1 MHHEDDQDVQVKV
14 NLNTWKKILRIIL
27 KSKKRMVL
35 LILFSGLLAI
45 LDTAIPF
52 LNAYAIDNFFVNGD
66 YTNWPYFATIY
77 AIMAFGFGLS
87 IWGFIRQ
94 AGMIE
99 AETSYEL
106 RKQAFENIQNLSYSY
121 FDKTPH
127 GWIMARMTSDARKLS
142 LIISWG
148 LVDFVWAGLSMF
160 LILIV
165 LFVTY
170 AKLALVVTAF
180 LPFMFLIAFIFQKVI
195 LKKYREAKKFNSQM
209 TAQYNEGFQ
218 GAKTT
223 KSLTIE
229 KENYLEFE
237 DTARK
242 YRSTSV
248 RAQIT
253 TALFSSL
260 ILIIAYIAVSL
271 TMIQG
276 SVFVLDVLITLGV
289 LQMFIA
295 YTINFFE
302 PIMAIS
308 QILSD
313 FQNAQASAERIV
325 GLIETE
331 SSIVDRDDVIEKY
344 GTLLEPKTENWEPL
358 IGEVE
363 FKHLTFYYN
372 DNEMIFKDFNIH
384 VNAGEAI
391 ALVGHTGS
399 GKTSF
404 VNLLSRFYEPVEGQ
418 ILIDGV
424 DYRERSI
431 HWLHKRLGYVLQSP
445 QLFSTSVLENIRY
458 GRLDATDEEV
468 IDAAKAVG
476 IDKFV
481 KDLEKGYQTFV
492 GEGGNLLSVG
502 QKQLISFARAI
513 LADPSILI
521 LDEATSSID
530 SETEE
535 IIQEAT
541 HKLLKNRTSF
551 IVAHRLSTIVSADKI
566 VMLEMGKIIEMG
578 SHDELIAQRGKYF
591 NLYKNQFLKEKE
603 EKLNI

>member
-14 NLNTWKKILRIIL
+14 NLNTWKKILKIIL

-45 LDTAIPF
+45 LDTAIPY
-52 LNAYAIDNFFVNGD
+52 LNAYAIDHFFVDGD
-66 YTNWPYFATIY
+66 YTTWPYFATIY
-77 AIMAFGFGLS
+77 ALMAFGFGLS

-106 RKQAFENIQNLSYSY
+106 RKQAFENIQKLSYSY

-148 LVDFVWAGLSMF
+148 LVDFVWAGLSML

-180 LPFMFLIAFIFQKVI
+180 LPVMFLIAFIFQKII
-195 LKKYREAKKFNSQM
+195 LKKYREAKKYNSQL

-229 KENYLEFE
+229 NENYLEFE

-242 YRSTSV
+242 YRRTSV

-276 SVFVLDVLITLGV
+276 SIFVLDVLITLGT

-325 GLIETE
+325 GLIETK
-331 SSIVDRDDVIEKY
+331 SQIVDRDDVIEKY
-344 GTLLEPKTENWEPL
+344 GTLLEPKLENWEPL
-358 IGEVE
+358 VGEVE

-372 DNEMIFKDFNIH
+372 DNEIIFKDFNIH
-384 VNAGEAI
+384 INAGESI

-404 VNLLSRFYEPVEGQ
+404 VNLLSRFYEPVDGQ

-458 GRLDATDEEV
+458 GRLEATDEEV

-481 KDLEKGYQTFV
+481 NDLEKGYETFV

-513 LADPSILI
+513 LANPSILI

-541 HKLLKNRTSF
+541 NKLLKNRTSF

-578 SHDELIAQRGKYF
+578 SHDELIAKRGKYF

-603 EKLNI
+603 EKLNL

>member
-1 MHHEDDQDVQVKV
+1 MYHEDDQDIQAKV
-14 NLNTWKKILRIIL
+14 NLKTWVKIIQIIF
-27 KSKKRMVL
+27 KSKKRLYVMM
-35 LILFSGLLAI
+35 ICSSLLALFDI
-45 LDTAIPF
+45 MVPLF
-52 LNAYAIDNFFVNGD
+52 NRYAIDNFFTEGD
-66 YTNWPYFATIY
+66 FSNWPIFVGLYILL
-77 AIMAFGFGLS
+77 AIGFGLS

-94 AGMIE
+94 AGVIE

-106 RKQAFENIQNLSYSY
+106 RKQAFEKIQKLSYSY

-142 LIISWG
+142 QIISWG
-148 LVDFVWAGLSMF
+148 LVDIVWATLSM
-160 LILIV
+160 IMI
-165 LFVTY
+165 LFVLYFTY
-170 AKLALVVTAF
+170 IKLAIVITIF
-180 LPFMFLIAFIFQKVI
+180 LPVMLGIAIIFQKVI
-195 LKKYREAKKFNSQM
+195 LKKYREAKKYNSQL

-229 KENYLEFE
+229 EENFFEFK
-237 DTARK
+237 DTARQL
-242 YRSTSV
+242 RRASV
-248 RAQIT
+248 KAQIT
-253 TALFSSL
+253 TGIFTSL
-260 ILIIAYIAVSL
+260 ILIIAYIAVGL
-271 TMIQG
+271 TMYQG
-276 SVFVLDVLITLGV
+276 SIYVLEVAITLGT
-289 LQMFIA
+289 LQLFIA

-331 SSIVDRDDVIEKY
+331 PKIVDKPEVIKKY
-344 GTLLEPKTENWEPL
+344 GTLFEPKYKNWEPL

-363 FKHLTFYYN
+363 FKDVAFYYN
-372 DNEMIFKDFNIH
+372 ENETIFNKFNFH
-384 VNAGEAI
+384 AKAGQSI

-399 GKTSF
+399 GKTTF

-418 ILIDGV
+418 ILIDGI
-424 DYRERSI
+424 DYRERSM

-445 QLFSTSVLENIRY
+445 QLFSTTILENIRY
-458 GRLDATDEEV
+458 GNLKATDDQV
-468 IDAAKAVG
+468 IEAAKAAG
-476 IDKFV
+476 IDKFIT
-481 KDLEKGYQTFV
+481 KFEKGYHTHV
-492 GEGGNLLSVG
+492 GESGNLLSVG

-535 IIQEAT
+535 ILQNAT
-541 HKLLKNRTSF
+541 KKLLKNRTSF
-551 IVAHRLSTIVSADKI
+551 IVAHRLSTIVNADVI

-578 SHDELIAQRGKYF
+578 SHDELIKKRGQYF
-591 NLYKNQFLKEKE
+591 NLYKNQFFKEKE

>member
-1 MHHEDDQDVQVKV
+1 MYHEDDQDIQAKV
-14 NLNTWKKILRIIL
+14 NLKTWVKIIQIIF
-27 KSKKRMVL
+27 KSKKRLVL
-35 LILFSGLLAI
+35 MMMFSSMLALLDISIPLFNRYAIDHFFTEGDFSNWPIFVGLYILLAI
-45 LDTAIPF
+45 
-52 LNAYAIDNFFVNGD
+52 
-66 YTNWPYFATIY
+66 
-77 AIMAFGFGLS
+77 GFGLS

-94 AGMIE
+94 AGVIE

-106 RKQAFENIQNLSYSY
+106 RKQAFEKIQKLSYSY

-142 LIISWG
+142 QIISWG
-148 LVDFVWAGLSMF
+148 LVDIVWASLSMIM
-160 LILIV
+160 ILIV
-165 LFVTY
+165 LYFTY
-170 AKLALVVTAF
+170 IKLAIVITIF
-180 LPFMFLIAFIFQKVI
+180 LPVMLGIAIIFQKVI
-195 LKKYREAKKFNSQM
+195 LKKYREAKKYNSQL

-229 KENYLEFE
+229 EENFFEFK
-237 DTARK
+237 DTARQL
-242 YRSTSV
+242 RRASV
-248 RAQIT
+248 KAQIT
-253 TALFSSL
+253 TGIFTSL
-260 ILIIAYIAVSL
+260 ILIIAYIAVGL
-271 TMIQG
+271 TMYQG
-276 SVFVLDVLITLGV
+276 SIYVLEVAITLGT
-289 LQMFIA
+289 LQLFIA

-331 SSIVDRDDVIEKY
+331 PKIVDKPEVIKKY
-344 GTLLEPKTENWEPL
+344 GTLFEPKYKNWEPL

-363 FKHLTFYYN
+363 FKDVVFYYN
-372 DNEMIFKDFNIH
+372 ENETIFDQFNFH
-384 VNAGEAI
+384 AKAGQSI

-399 GKTSF
+399 GKTTF

-418 ILIDGV
+418 ILIDGI
-424 DYRERSI
+424 DYRERSM

-445 QLFSTSVLENIRY
+445 QLFSTTILENIRY
-458 GRLDATDEEV
+458 GNLKATDEQV
-468 IDAAKAVG
+468 IEAAKAAG
-476 IDKFV
+476 IDKFIT
-481 KDLEKGYQTFV
+481 KFEKGYHTHV
-492 GEGGNLLSVG
+492 GESGNLLSVG

-535 IIQEAT
+535 ILQNAT
-541 HKLLKNRTSF
+541 NKLLKNRTSF
-551 IVAHRLSTIVSADKI
+551 IVAHRLSTIVNADVI

-578 SHDELIAQRGKYF
+578 SHDELIKKRGQYF
-591 NLYKNQFLKEKE
+591 NLYKNQFFKEKE

>member
-1 MHHEDDQDVQVKV
+1 MYHEDDQDIQAKV
-14 NLNTWKKILRIIL
+14 NLKTWVKIIQIIF
-27 KSKKRMVL
+27 KSKKRLVL
-35 LILFSGLLAI
+35 MMMFSSMLALLDISIPLFNRYAIDHFFTEGDFSNWPIFVGLYILLAI
-45 LDTAIPF
+45 
-52 LNAYAIDNFFVNGD
+52 
-66 YTNWPYFATIY
+66 
-77 AIMAFGFGLS
+77 GFGLS

-94 AGMIE
+94 AGVIE

-106 RKQAFENIQNLSYSY
+106 RKQAFEKIQKLSYSY

-142 LIISWG
+142 QIISWG
-148 LVDFVWAGLSMF
+148 LVDIVWATLSMI

-165 LFVTY
+165 LYITY
-170 AKLALVVTAF
+170 IKLAIVITIF
-180 LPFMFLIAFIFQKVI
+180 LPVMLGIAIIFQKVI
-195 LKKYREAKKFNSQM
+195 LKKYREAKKHNSQL

-229 KENYLEFE
+229 EENFFEFK
-237 DTARK
+237 DTARQL
-242 YRSTSV
+242 RRASV
-248 RAQIT
+248 KAQIT
-253 TALFSSL
+253 TGIFTSL
-260 ILIIAYIAVSL
+260 ILIIAYIAVGL
-271 TMIQG
+271 TMYQG
-276 SVFVLDVLITLGV
+276 SIYVLEVAITLGT
-289 LQMFIA
+289 LQLFIA

-331 SSIVDRDDVIEKY
+331 PKIVDKPEVIKKY
-344 GTLLEPKTENWEPL
+344 GTLFEPKYKNWEPL

-363 FKHLTFYYN
+363 FKDVVFYYN
-372 DNEMIFKDFNIH
+372 ENETIFDQFNFH
-384 VNAGEAI
+384 AKAGQSI

-399 GKTSF
+399 GKTTF

-418 ILIDGV
+418 ILIDGI
-424 DYRERSI
+424 DYRERSM

-445 QLFSTSVLENIRY
+445 QLFSTTILENIRY
-458 GRLDATDEEV
+458 GNLNATDDQV
-468 IDAAKAVG
+468 IEAAKAAG
-476 IDKFV
+476 IDKFIT
-481 KDLEKGYQTFV
+481 KFEKGYHTHV
-492 GEGGNLLSVG
+492 GESGNLLSVG

-535 IIQEAT
+535 ILQNAT
-541 HKLLKNRTSF
+541 KKLLKNRTSF
-551 IVAHRLSTIVSADKI
+551 IVAHRLSTIVNADVI

-578 SHDELIAQRGKYF
+578 SHDALIKKRGQYF
-591 NLYKNQFLKEKE
+591 NLYKNQFFKEKE
-603 EKLNI
+603 EKLNM

>member
-1 MHHEDDQDVQVKV
+1 MYHEDDQDIQAKV
-14 NLNTWKKILRIIL
+14 NLKTWVKIIQIIF
-27 KSKKRMVL
+27 KSKKRLVL
-35 LILFSGLLAI
+35 MMMFSSMLAI
-45 LDTAIPF
+45 LDISIPLF
-52 LNAYAIDNFFVNGD
+52 NRYAIDNFFTEGD
-66 YTNWPYFATIY
+66 FSNWPIFVGLYILL
-77 AIMAFGFGLS
+77 AIGFGLS

-94 AGMIE
+94 AGVIE

-106 RKQAFENIQNLSYSY
+106 RKQAFEKIQKLSYSY

-142 LIISWG
+142 QIISWG
-148 LVDFVWAGLSMF
+148 LVDIVWASLSMIM
-160 LILIV
+160 ILIV
-165 LFVTY
+165 LYFTY
-170 AKLALVVTAF
+170 IKLAIVITIF
-180 LPFMFLIAFIFQKVI
+180 LPVMLGIAIIFQKVI
-195 LKKYREAKKFNSQM
+195 LKKYREAKKHNSQL

-229 KENYLEFE
+229 EENFFEFK
-237 DTARK
+237 DTARQL
-242 YRSTSV
+242 RRASV
-248 RAQIT
+248 KAQIT
-253 TALFSSL
+253 TGIFTSL
-260 ILIIAYIAVSL
+260 ILIIAYIAVGL
-271 TMIQG
+271 TMYQG
-276 SVFVLDVLITLGV
+276 SIYVLEVAITLGT
-289 LQMFIA
+289 LQLFIA

-325 GLIETE
+325 GLIETKPK
-331 SSIVDRDDVIEKY
+331 IVDKVEVIKKY
-344 GTLLEPKTENWEPL
+344 GTLFEPKYKNWEPL

-363 FKHLTFYYN
+363 FKDVVFYYN
-372 DNEMIFKDFNIH
+372 ENETIFDQFNFH
-384 VNAGEAI
+384 AKAGQSI

-399 GKTSF
+399 GKTTF

-418 ILIDGV
+418 ILIDGI
-424 DYRERSI
+424 DYRERSM

-445 QLFSTSVLENIRY
+445 QLFSTTILENIRY
-458 GRLDATDEEV
+458 GNLKATDDQV
-468 IDAAKAVG
+468 IEAAKAAG
-476 IDKFV
+476 IDKFIT
-481 KDLEKGYQTFV
+481 KFEKGYHTHV
-492 GEGGNLLSVG
+492 GESGNLLSVG

-535 IIQEAT
+535 ILQKAT
-541 HKLLKNRTSF
+541 NKLLKNRTSF
-551 IVAHRLSTIVSADKI
+551 IVAHRLSTIVNADVI

-578 SHDELIAQRGKYF
+578 SHDELIKKRGQYF
-591 NLYKNQFLKEKE
+591 NLYKNQFFKEKE